1 MCELRQVTHLSQT
14 SVFSLVKKIQYGWG
28 EVSVNNALTG
38 QAWGSQVYL
47 PKTTRKVRLCA
58 KHLVPSAEGEES
70 SELLGLVSL
79 SV

>member
-1 MCELRQVTHLSQT
+1 MCELRQVTHLYQT
-14 SVFSLVKKIQYGWG
+14 SVSSLVKMIQYGWG

-47 PKTTRKVRLCA
+47 PKTTREVRLGA
-58 KHLVPSAEGEES
+58 KHLVPSAGGEES